1 MDDNKMYRSDLT
13 FFFKQE
19 KFLKKYLH
27 FWAYVSKL
35 KGVIDNVYDK
45 GVLDIDGIQLVRLLR
60 QGQELIASIKIST
73 LNKRFLHLCDEVM
86 RQI

>member
-13 FFFKQE
+13 FFFKEE

-35 KGVIDNVYDK
+35 KGVIDNVYNK
-45 GVLDIDGIQLVRLLR
+45 GVLDIDGI
-60 QGQELIASIKIST
+60 
-73 LNKRFLHLCDEVM
+73 
-86 RQI
+86 